1 MEAFGAGQDTET
13 ILAIT
18 PKDNEAF
25 YREVDEELRRDQLK
39 SHWQRYG
46 KLGIA
51 GIVLLLVAIAGFF
64 WWQSR
69 QEAES
74 ARRGGDLISA
84 FEDIAA
90 RNKAAATPK
99 LDSLAKGDSPGYRAA
114 ALLTKA
120 DMAIEANDIA
130 GAVASFK
137 AVADDKSLAAPY
149 RDLATVRMTALEF
162 DKLPPRAVID
172 RLRPLAV
179 AGNPWFG
186 SAGEMSAL
194 AHLKLNQPKDAARI
208 FAAIAKDQKVPE
220 TIRTRAGQMAGSL
233 GVDQSQSAPAAAPAP
248 AP

>member
-25 YREVDEELRRDQLK
+25 YREVDEELRRDQVK
-39 SHWQRYG
+39 SYWDRYG
-46 KLGIA
+46 RLAIVA
-51 GIVLLLVAIAGFF
+51 GLLLLAAIAGFF

-69 QEAES
+69 KDAEA
-74 ARRGGDLISA
+74 ARRGADLISA

-90 RNKAAATPK
+90 RNKAAAAPK
-99 LDSLAKGDSPGYRAA
+99 LDALAKDDTPGYRVA

-120 DMAIEANDIA
+120 DMAIEANDFA

-172 RLRPLAV
+172 RLKPLAV

-208 FAAIAKDQKVPE
+208 FAAMAKDQTVPT
-220 TIRTRAGQMAGSL
+220 TIRERAGQMASSL
-233 GVDQSQSAPAAAPAP
+233 GVEPPAQASAPAP